1 MQGVS
6 VQQLAE
12 RMKFKCFTPC
22 VDMSKRMIV
31 SSEINRPALE
41 LAGYFEHFAEERI
54 QIIGMVEYSYLESL
68 EDEVR
73 TERYRKLLGFNVPC
87 VIMCRDYEPDEEVLR
102 IAGERGIPILGSPD
116 ATSNVAAE
124 AIYFLTGKL
133 APCISIHGVLVDVY
147 GEGILI
153 TGESGIGKSEA
164 ALEQAFIKMLEEQGY
179 AYLPIHDNADLVAN
193 LRRQLE
199 LLNNY
204 TFTDKEWD
212 FFFKDKIANA
222 NDGIKEKTRRIQE
235 DNIQNLTRE
244 DGSTVNI
251 TLLDK
256 TSTTTVCRSLTS
268 MWRTA
273 ATMITA
279 MMSRFW

>member
-1 MQGVS
+1 MSTYNVVAASNESTVVTEYEPQ
-6 VQQLAE
+6 
-12 RMKFKCFTPC
+12 
-22 VDMSKRMIV
+22 SKR
-31 SSEINRPALE
+31 S
-41 LAGYFEHFAEERI
+41 
-54 QIIGMVEYSYLESL
+54 
-68 EDEVR
+68 
-73 TERYRKLLGFNVPC
+73 
-87 VIMCRDYEPDEEVLR
+87 
-102 IAGERGIPILGSPD
+102 D
-116 ATSNVAAE
+116 A
-124 AIYFLTGKL
+124 YQ
-133 APCISIHGVLVDVY
+133 
-147 GEGILI
+147 
-153 TGESGIGKSEA
+153 SEA

-179 AYLPIHDNADLVAN
+179 AYFPIHENADLVAN

-256 TSTTTVCRSLTS
+256 KNIHNNRLQVINQYVENGGNYDNRYDVTILVNGLPLVHVELKRRGVPIKELSL
-268 MWRTA
+268 
-273 ATMITA
+273 IHI
-279 MMSRFW
+279 

>member
-1 MQGVS
+1 MSTYNVVAASNESTVVTEYEPQ
-6 VQQLAE
+6 
-12 RMKFKCFTPC
+12 
-22 VDMSKRMIV
+22 SKR
-31 SSEINRPALE
+31 S
-41 LAGYFEHFAEERI
+41 
-54 QIIGMVEYSYLESL
+54 
-68 EDEVR
+68 
-73 TERYRKLLGFNVPC
+73 
-87 VIMCRDYEPDEEVLR
+87 
-102 IAGERGIPILGSPD
+102 D
-116 ATSNVAAE
+116 A
-124 AIYFLTGKL
+124 YQ
-133 APCISIHGVLVDVY
+133 
-147 GEGILI
+147 
-153 TGESGIGKSEA
+153 SEA

-251 TLLDK
+251 ATILQLSSITEAADDAYYSFFNVQK
-256 TSTTTVCRSLTS
+256 KSLHKHKLQFRNRDAINFVQALY
-268 MWRTA
+268 WP
-273 ATMITA
+273 I
-279 MMSRFW
+279 FNF